1 MSAQLLGAKLSVA
14 VKLLVFF
21 ITTNS
26 DALIYQQSIDRS
38 NLSVKTPKIIL
49 ISWLTVA
56 ASVVGL
62 IPGVL

>member
-26 DALIYQQSIDRS
+26 DARIYQQSIDRS

-49 ISWLTVA
+49 ISSLTVA

-62 IPGVL
+62 IRGVL